1 MNIYDRISNYRKQ
14 NINLVLVT
22 VVFKEGSG
30 PVEVGKKMIYLETD
44 KAYGTVG
51 GGALEYYAR
60 EKCKD
65 LIKTRTNLMETYLLD
80 EGKVLE
86 QTKTLPMACGGKVT
100 LFYEYIGPSETIY
113 IFGAGHV
120 GQALV
125 NVLKTMDFHV
135 TVIDERTPVIDAF
148 QNADI
153 LVNKPFVTYIEEAGI
168 KPDSFVVV
176 CTPSH
181 EYDYHVINKIIEL
194 KIKPKYMGMLCSPE
208 KLDDYLKSTYKKFG
222 NSIDL
227 SYFYSPIGL
236 DLGGGSPEEIAI
248 SITSEILA
256 ISHGKKNH
264 AHMRGIYGKN
274 SYWKD
279 EFGKNQ

>member
-1 MNIYDRISNYRKQ
+1 MSIYDMISEYRKQ
-14 NINLVLVT
+14 NISLILVT
-22 VVFKEGSG
+22 AVSKEGSG

-44 KAYGTVG
+44 IAYGTVG

-65 LIKTRTNLMETYLLD
+65 LLKTRKNLLETYYLN
-80 EGKVLE
+80 EGKIYHDA
-86 QTKTLPMACGGKVT
+86 TTLPMACGGKVT
-100 LFYEYIGPSETIY
+100 LFYEYLGPKETIY

-135 TVIDERTPVIDAF
+135 TVIDEREEVIKQF
-148 QNADI
+148 KGGDI
-153 LVNKPFVTYIEEAGI
+153 VVNKPFVSFIEEEGI
-168 KPDSFVVV
+168 KEGSFVVV
-176 CTPSH
+176 CTPNH
-181 EYDYHVINKIIEL
+181 KYDYHVINKIIEL
-194 KIKPKYMGMLCSPE
+194 DIKPKYMGMLCSPE
-208 KLDDYLKSTYKKFG
+208 KLADYLDSTYRRFG
-222 NSIDL
+222 NDIDL

-256 ISHGKKNH
+256 ISHDKKNH
-264 AHMRGIYGKN
+264 LHMRSSN
-274 SYWKD
+274 SGNNHYW
-279 EFGKNQ
+279 

>member
-1 MNIYDRISNYRKQ
+1 MNIYDQISKYRKQ
-14 NINLVLVT
+14 NINLILVT
-22 VVFKEGSG
+22 AVFKEGSG

-65 LIKTRTNLMETYLLD
+65 LIKNRENLLETYLLD
-80 EGKVLE
+80 EGKIYPE
-86 QTKTLPMACGGKVT
+86 SKTLPMACGGKVT
-100 LFYEYIGPSETIY
+100 LFYEYIGPKETIY

-120 GQALV
+120 GQALA
-125 NVLKTMDFHV
+125 NILKTMAFHV
-135 TVIDERTPVIDAF
+135 TVIDEREAVINNF

-153 LVNKPFVTYIEEAGI
+153 LVNKPFVSYIVEEGL
-168 KPDSFVVV
+168 KPNSFIIV

-181 EYDYHVINKIIEL
+181 KYDYHVINKVIEL
-194 KIKPKYMGMLCSPE
+194 DLKPKYMGMLCSPE

-222 NSIDL
+222 KDIDL

-256 ISHGKKNH
+256 ISHNKKNH
-264 AHMRGIYGKN
+264 SHMRGVFSDN
-274 SYWKD
+274 NRYWED
-279 EFGKNQ
+279 